1 MSDFNVPRFWSDTVK
16 CNVSQYT
23 AHNPLYAIDW
33 RFTDRYINVLCV
45 GGGWEII
52 IDILNIA
59 AKLHFDR

>member
-1 MSDFNVPRFWSDTVK
+1 MFHDFDPIPWNVTYHSTLHTILCMLSIGDLPT
-16 CNVSQYT
+16 
-23 AHNPLYAIDW
+23 
-33 RFTDRYINVLCV
+33 YINVFCV